1 VLGRRTVLRGV
12 LAGALLTG
20 CSAEE
25 QVAGPRTSPENPFGV
40 SGDAALEVVVSEEY
54 GGYGA
59 PAYRRKYPHAN
70 VVATPTEQ
78 LRDHLQS
85 RFAAESPRTPC

>member
-1 VLGRRTVLRGV
+1 M
-12 LAGALLTG
+12 
-20 CSAEE
+20 
-25 QVAGPRTSPENPFGV
+25 AGPRTSPENPFGV

-70 VVATPTEQ
+70 AVATPTEQ